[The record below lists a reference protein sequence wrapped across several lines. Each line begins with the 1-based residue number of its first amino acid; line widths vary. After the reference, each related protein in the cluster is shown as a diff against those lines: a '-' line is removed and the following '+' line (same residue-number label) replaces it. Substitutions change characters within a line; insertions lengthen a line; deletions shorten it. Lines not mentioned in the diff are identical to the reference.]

1 MAVLVK
7 PEQKKIVMGKL
18 AYLWQSESQRA
29 PTPLLGA
36 ADWAERYFAIP
47 ELQGQP
53 IQIAEYQRR
62 ALDEALTTEPNG
74 LHRYSTVVWSDIK
87 KSIKSCIAAAVIL
100 WWADTHEWASIKI
113 VANDLKQADSRE
125 AFYARRAIELNKDY
139 FLGQR
144 EVKVKPSGY
153 TIEFP
158 HTHSRIEAIPI
169 DPAGEAGG
177 NDDLVVYTEMWA
189 WKHEAAKRMWS
200 ETTLSPTKFGKSLRW
215 VETYAGFTGESPV
228 LEALYKQGVKSGR
241 RLDDDIEM
249 YANDA
254 ARLFALWNTKPRLS
268 WQTNEYYQQ
277 EAAVLAPTEF
287 LRMHRNTWVASE
299 AEAIPQAWWDAC
311 FDRRPLR
318 VDEKGRGERTPLVVG
333 VDASVS
339 GDCTA
344 LSVVSRHPTLAGEVC
359 ERCTRIWRPP
369 AGGKM
374 DYDAT
379 LTAELERMVM
389 AGFNIVEVAYDP
401 YQLHHWSNQI
411 RNNPKLNLW
420 MREFPQGP
428 DRLKADKSLY
438 DLVRDRKLHH
448 SGNEELREHVGHA
461 NAKTE
466 TDADSKMRF
475 VKRNETARID
485 GLIALSMAAFEV
497 LRLNV

>member
-1 MAVLVK
+1 MAVLVSPQEK
-7 PEQKKIVMGKL
+7 AKVLARLAVMWQGGGPE
-18 AYLWQSESQRA
+18 
-29 PTPLLGA
+29 PTPLY
-36 ADWAERYFAIP
+36 DMSTWAERYFAVP

-53 IQIAEYQRR
+53 IQIAPYQKA
-62 ALDEALTTEPNG
+62 ALAEALAIDG
-74 LHRYSTVVWSDIK
+74 DQFRYSTIVWSDTK
-87 KSIKSCIAAAVIL
+87 KSIKSCLAAALIL

-189 WKHEAAKRMWS
+189 WKHTAAQRMWS

-228 LEALYKQGVKSGR
+228 LEGLYRQGVQAGR

-254 ARLFALWNTKPRLS
+254 ARLFVLWNTRPRLA
-268 WQTNEYYQQ
+268 WQSEAYYAQ
-277 EAAVLAPTEF
+277 EAAVLLPSEYQ
-287 LRMHRNTWVASE
+287 RMHRNQWVASE
-299 AEAIPQAWWDAC
+299 EAAIPEAWWDAC
-311 FDRRPLR
+311 LDRHPLR
-318 VDEKGRGERTPLVVG
+318 VDNEGKAVDRTPLVIG

-344 LSVVSRHPTLAGEVC
+344 LSVTSRHPEHPDQVY
-359 ERCTRIWRPP
+359 ERYTRVWTPP

-379 LTAELERMVM
+379 LTPELERMVG

-401 YQLHHWSNQI
+401 YQLHLWAQQM
-411 RNNPKLNLW
+411 RTKLGLW
-420 MREFPQGP
+420 MREFPQGA
-428 DRLKADKSLY
+428 DRLVADKGLL
-438 DLVRDRKLHH
+438 DLIRERKLHH
-448 SGNEELREHVGHA
+448 SGNAELREHVLAA
-461 NAKTE
+461 NAKNEGGT
-466 TDADSKMRF
+466 KMRF
-475 VKRNETARID
+475 VKRADGKPID
-485 GLIALSMAAFEV
+485 GLVALSMAAAET
-497 LRLNV
+497 LRLNT